1 MPSLGGMAAA
11 GGFHTVLLKSDGTAT
26 ACGSHMQIDRLQW
39 TECNIPDLAEGVIY
53 THVAAGNRHTVLLKS
68 DGTATAVGRN
78 FRGQCNIPDLAEGV
92 IYTHVAAGHGHIV
105 LLKSDGTATAVGRN
119 DCGQCNI
126 PDLSEGDAY
135 GGKKQV
141 LTSDFGESHAV
152 FRTLSGREVCR
163 IEINA
168 TDTIR
173 DIQNVFV
180 NTVHG
185 KCEVVLP
192 NGKLLSR
199 ICMRSPSAMVEPF
212 MAQKRRRTSE

>member
-26 ACGSHMQIDRLQW
+26 ACGSHMQIDRLQL

-53 THVAAGNRHTVLLKS
+53 THVAAGNRHT
-68 DGTATAVGRN
+68 
-78 FRGQCNIPDLAEGV
+78 
-92 IYTHVAAGHGHIV
+92 V

-152 FRTLSGREVCR
+152 FRTLCGREVCR

-180 NTVHG
+180 NTGHG